1 MQWRRSRTA
10 LSVAVG
16 LEARA
21 RLALITV
28 ARREHGSRALI
39 GSDQSPLRVTV
50 DVLAAREVREH
61 WEAADREP
69 VVPDVG
75 EGETTP
81 W

>member
-1 MQWRRSRTA
+1 MERRRSGTA

-21 RLALITV
+21 RLALVTI
-28 ARREHGSRALI
+28 ARREHGSRALV
-39 GSDQSPLRVTV
+39 GADQPPLRVTV
-50 DVLAAREVREH
+50 DVLAAREVCEH